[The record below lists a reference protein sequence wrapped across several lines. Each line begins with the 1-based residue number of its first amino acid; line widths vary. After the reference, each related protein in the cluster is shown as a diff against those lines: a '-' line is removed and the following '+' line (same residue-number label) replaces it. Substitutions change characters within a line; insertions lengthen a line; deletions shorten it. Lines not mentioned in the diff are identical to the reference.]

1 MASVKWRKTL
11 AALLESEG
19 CESVKV
25 EHTGQSHLK
34 FTATHAGKNIVV
46 IGSANQNGPRQLS
59 NFHSDVR
66 RAIRGTK

>member
-11 AALLESEG
+11 VALLESEC

-34 FTATHAGKNIVV
+34 FTAMHAGKNIVV
-46 IGSANQNGPRQLS
+46 IGSANQGGPRQLA
-59 NFHSDVR
+59 NFR
-66 RAIRGTK
+66 TTARNAIKAAK

>member
-11 AALLESEG
+11 VALLESEG
-19 CESVKV
+19 YESVKV
-25 EHTGQSHLK
+25 EHTGKSHLK

-59 NFHSDVR
+59 NFRSDVR

>member
-11 AALLESEG
+11 FAIMESEG

-34 FTATHAGKNIVV
+34 FTATHAGKSIVV

-59 NFHSDVR
+59 NFRSDVR
-66 RAIRGTK
+66 RAVRGTK

>member
-11 AALLESEG
+11 VALLESEG

-34 FTATHAGKNIVV
+34 FTATHACKNIVV
-46 IGSANQNGPRQLS
+46 IGSANQNGPRQLA
-59 NFHSDVR
+59 NFRANVR
-66 RAIRGTK
+66 QAVRGMK